1 MYIYSIQKAL
11 IQVKLKDCLQI
22 KFMEIK
28 KTLRFQSY
36 VMKQRGKRRGC
47 FEILDFS
54 S

>member
-28 KTLRFQSY
+28 KHLVFNH
-36 VMKQRGKRRGC
+36 M
-47 FEILDFS
+47 
-54 S
+54 

>member
-28 KTLRFQSY
+28 KNSFQSY
-36 VMKQRGKRRGC
+36 VMKQRGRRRGC

>member
-28 KTLRFQSY
+28 K
-36 VMKQRGKRRGC
+36 KQFSIICNETERKTKRL
-47 FEILDFS
+47 F
-54 S
+54 